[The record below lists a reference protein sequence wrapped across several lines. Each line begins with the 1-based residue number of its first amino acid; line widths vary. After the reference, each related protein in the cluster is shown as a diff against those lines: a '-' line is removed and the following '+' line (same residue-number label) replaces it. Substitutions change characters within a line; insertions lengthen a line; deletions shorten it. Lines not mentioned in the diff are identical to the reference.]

1 MCHLSEAQGRKRRKK
16 KNNAKDEVVN
26 VQIKKYNEYKTQEAL
41 GRGSKQNCSSAAAL
55 CHRAKGEAL
64 TEEGPEDGMA
74 CARLE
79 EAWGAHER
87 LQEPVSVRE
96 EGKMT
101 LRTDT
106 NGQTQVS
113 LSSAS
118 SSCPLQ
124 QAAAKLGEA
133 VTIIANQLFPQLW
146 LLNYLISSFTEAIRS
161 QMILASLLF
170 FSCTNISYLR
180 QQLWT
185 EATKKTL
192 DKFYS
197 RVTQALP
204 FIFLHSCLYRCKSV
218 FNSFLDRIK

>member
-1 MCHLSEAQGRKRRKK
+1 
-16 KNNAKDEVVN
+16 
-26 VQIKKYNEYKTQEAL
+26 
-41 GRGSKQNCSSAAAL
+41 
-55 CHRAKGEAL
+55 
-64 TEEGPEDGMA
+64 MA

-124 QAAAKLGEA
+124 RAAAKLGKA

-161 QMILASLLF
+161 QMILASLSF
-170 FSCTNISYLR
+170 F
-180 QQLWT
+180 
-185 EATKKTL
+185 
-192 DKFYS
+192 
-197 RVTQALP
+197 
-204 FIFLHSCLYRCKSV
+204 FLHKYILFETAAV
-218 FNSFLDRIK
+218 DRSNQENP